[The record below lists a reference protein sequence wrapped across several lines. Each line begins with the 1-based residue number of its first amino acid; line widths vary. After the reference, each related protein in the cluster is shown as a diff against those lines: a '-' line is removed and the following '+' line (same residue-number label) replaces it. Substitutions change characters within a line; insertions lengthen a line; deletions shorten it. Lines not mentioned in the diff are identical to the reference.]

1 MTDTATDT
9 ANHSPATPAPH
20 RPARR
25 RWLRALLWT
34 VSALVLLLAVV
45 VVLIATFDWN
55 RAKPWVNERVSE
67 STGRHFA
74 IEGDLRLRWT
84 WPQPLDQGWRHWVP
98 GVTIEAEQLSLGQP
112 EGWQVEQEPAKGSD
126 ELPALPAPPDHL
138 NKGRLPED
146 LPMGQPKDQRKDQPK
161 GKTKAKE
168 GDAQAS
174 RPARDIDTDSIALS
188 DEKLA
193 PPARDAATMA
203 TAARA
208 TASLRLWP
216 LLGRHVLLDHLQLE
230 GPDLVFV
237 RRKDGSNNWTFKRP
251 ESTGPRWRFQVAQL
265 SLRGGL
271 VGWTDG
277 MRQMAVRARLDSLAQ
292 APSADFPYGM
302 RFGLTGRIAKATVE
316 AQGLIGPVLDLQSE
330 QARFPVK
337 LWAHAGSLR
346 ARAEGIL
353 DNPRALKGMDLQVR
367 LRGSSMADLFPLTG
381 LLLPRTPPFDTNGH
395 LVGSLEPGRAVWDYE
410 EFDGRVG
417 QSDLRGTL
425 HYASGKPRPKLS
437 GDLASRKLR
446 LADLGP
452 VVGAPSTKQGQK
464 TRQAASG
471 KALPAQRFDTSKW
484 NAMDMDVRFKSDRIE
499 RPQALPIEDFSV
511 HAVMDNGVLRL
522 SPLRFGMAKGRL
534 DIEAVVDSGAKPP
547 KASLQGKVQGLQ
559 LSALFPEIELMKK
572 SLGSM
577 DGALGLEGRGQ
588 SIAEWLGTSSG
599 DIRLYVRDG
608 RFSKQLLDLAALNLG
623 SVIVTKLFGA
633 DKEVQLN
640 CAVADLT
647 VKQGI
652 ARTRNVKL
660 ATPEAIIEATGQI
673 SLAQETMD
681 LRIVPESLKWKF
693 FSLRTPLYV
702 RGSFAQP
709 KVGVEPGPLLLR
721 AGAAVAAAVVAPAA
735 LALVPLTVPAAEE
748 DAQCQRLLAESSKK

>member
-9 ANHSPATPAPH
+9 ANPSPATPAPH
-20 RPARR
+20 RRVR
-25 RWLRALLWT
+25 SRWLRALLWT
-34 VSALVLLLAVV
+34 VSALVLLLAAV
-45 VVLIATFDWN
+45 VVLIASFDWN
-55 RAKPWVNERVSE
+55 RAKPWINERVSE

-84 WPQPLDQGWRHWVP
+84 WPQPLDQGWRHWIP
-98 GVTIEAEQLSLGQP
+98 GVTVQAEQLSLGQP
-112 EGWQVEQEPAKGSD
+112 EGWEVPQEPAKGSD

-138 NKGRLPED
+138 NQGRLPQVD
-146 LPMGQPKDQRKDQPK
+146 DKDKDKNKNNNKEK
-161 GKTKAKE
+161 G
-168 GDAQAS
+168 
-174 RPARDIDTDSIALS
+174 PARDIDTDSIALA

-208 TASLRLWP
+208 TAILRLWP

-230 GPDLVFV
+230 GPDLVFA

-277 MRQMAVRARLDSLAQ
+277 VRQMAVRARLDSLAQ
-292 APSADFPYGM
+292 APGADFPYGM
-302 RFGLTGRIAKATVE
+302 RFGLTGRIAKATIE
-316 AQGLIGPVLDLQSE
+316 AQGLTGPVLDLQSE

-346 ARAEGIL
+346 AQAEGIL

-367 LRGSSMADLFPLTG
+367 LRGASMADLFPLTG

-395 LVGSLEPGRAVWDYE
+395 LVGSLEPGRAIWDYQDFE
-410 EFDGRVG
+410 GRVG

-464 TRQAASG
+464 TKEAASG

-647 VKQGI
+647 VKQGM

-702 RGSFAQP
+702 RGSFAKP

-748 DAQCQRLLAESSKK
+748 DARCQRLLAESSKK

>member
-34 VSALVLLLAVV
+34 VSALVLLLAAV

-98 GVTIEAEQLSLGQP
+98 GVTIEAEQLALGQP
-112 EGWQVEQEPAKGSD
+112 EGWQVEQEPAKGSA

-146 LPMGQPKDQRKDQPK
+146 PPMGQRKDQPK

-193 PPARDAATMA
+193 PPARDADTMA

-230 GPDLVFV
+230 GPDLVFA

-251 ESTGPRWRFQVAQL
+251 EHTGPRWRFQVAQL

-271 VGWTDG
+271 VGWSDG
-277 MRQMAVRARLDSLAQ
+277 VRQMAVRARLDSLVQ
-292 APSADFPYGM
+292 PPSPDFPYGM

-471 KALPAQRFDTSKW
+471 KALPTQRFDTSKW

-702 RGSFAQP
+702 RGSFANP

>member
-1 MTDTATDT
+1 
-9 ANHSPATPAPH
+9 
-20 RPARR
+20 
-25 RWLRALLWT
+25 
-34 VSALVLLLAVV
+34 VSALVLLLAAV
-45 VVLIATFDWN
+45 VVLIASFDWN
-55 RAKPWVNERVSE
+55 RAKPWINERVSE

-84 WPQPLDQGWRHWVP
+84 WPQPLDQGWRHWIP
-98 GVTIEAEQLSLGQP
+98 GVTVQAEQLSLGQP
-112 EGWQVEQEPAKGSD
+112 EGWEVPQEPAKGSD

-138 NKGRLPED
+138 NQGRLPQVD
-146 LPMGQPKDQRKDQPK
+146 DKDKDKNKNKNKEK
-161 GKTKAKE
+161 G
-168 GDAQAS
+168 
-174 RPARDIDTDSIALS
+174 PARDIDTDSIALA

-216 LLGRHVLLDHLQLE
+216 LLSRHVLLDHLQLE
-230 GPDLVFV
+230 GPDLVFA

-277 MRQMAVRARLDSLAQ
+277 VRQMAVRARLDSLAQ
-292 APSADFPYGM
+292 APGADFPYGM
-302 RFGLTGRIAKATVE
+302 RFGLTGRIAKATIE
-316 AQGLIGPVLDLQSE
+316 AQGLTGPVLDLQSE

-346 ARAEGIL
+346 AQAEGIL

-367 LRGSSMADLFPLTG
+367 LRGASMADLFPLTG

-395 LVGSLEPGRAVWDYE
+395 LVGSLEPGRAIWDYQDFE
-410 EFDGRVG
+410 GRVG

-464 TRQAASG
+464 TKEAASG

-647 VKQGI
+647 VKQGM

-702 RGSFAQP
+702 RGSFAKP

>member
-1 MTDTATDT
+1 MTDTATDS
-9 ANHSPATPAPH
+9 SPTPASKPTP
-20 RPARR
+20 RPPRR
-25 RWLRALLWT
+25 RWLRILVWM
-34 VSALVLLLAVV
+34 VSALVLLLALV
-45 VVLIATFDWN
+45 VVLIATYDWN
-55 RAKPWVNERVSE
+55 RAKPWINERVSE

-74 IEGDLRLRWT
+74 IEGDLRVQWN
-84 WPQPLDQGWRHWVP
+84 WPQPLDQGWRHWIP
-98 GVTIEAEQLSLGQP
+98 GVTVQAEQLTLGQP
-112 EGWQVEQEPAKGSD
+112 EGWEVEQEPAKGSG
-126 ELPALPAPPDHL
+126 ELPALPAPPDQL
-138 NKGRLPED
+138 NKGRLPEE
-146 LPMGQPKDQRKDQPK
+146 
-161 GKTKAKE
+161 KAKE
-168 GDAQAS
+168 QPRGKAKDKGTDKDEGKDKDSQAS
-174 RPARDIDTDSIALS
+174 PSAPSIDNDSIVLA
-188 DEKLA
+188 DEKMA
-193 PPARDAATMA
+193 PPPRDAATMA

-230 GPDLVFV
+230 GPDLVFA

-251 ESTGPRWRFQVAQL
+251 ESTGPRWRFQVTQL

-271 VGWTDG
+271 VGWSDG
-277 MRQMAVRARLDSLAQ
+277 VRQMAVRARLDSLVRP
-292 APSADFPYGM
+292 PSPDFPYGM
-302 RFGLTGRIAKATVE
+302 RVGLTGRIAKATVE

-353 DNPRALKGMDLQVR
+353 DNPRALKGMDLQVH

-395 LVGSLEPGRAVWDYE
+395 LVGSLQPGRAEWDYE
-410 EFDGRVG
+410 NFEGRVG
-417 QSDLRGTL
+417 QSDLRGSL

-437 GDLASRKLR
+437 GELASRKLR

-452 VVGAPSTKQGQK
+452 VVGAPSTRQDQK
-464 TRQAASG
+464 SRQAASG
-471 KALPAQRFDTSKW
+471 KTLPTQRFDTSKW
-484 NAMDMDVRFKSDRIE
+484 NAMDMDVHFQSDRIE
-499 RPQALPIEDFSV
+499 RPQALPIENFSV

-522 SPLRFGMAKGRL
+522 APLRFGMAKGKL
-534 DIEAVVDSGAKPP
+534 DLQAMVDSGAKPP
-547 KASLQGKVQGLQ
+547 KANLQGKVQGLQ

-577 DGALGLEGRGQ
+577 DGAIALEGRGQ
-588 SIAEWLGTSSG
+588 SMAEWLGTSSG
-599 DIRLYVRDG
+599 DMRLYVRDG

-623 SVIVTKLFGA
+623 SVVVTKLFGA

-640 CAVADLT
+640 CAVADLS
-647 VKQGI
+647 VQNGL

-660 ATPEAIIEATGQI
+660 ATPEAIVEATGQI

-681 LRIVPESLKWKF
+681 LHLKPESLKWKF

-702 RGSFAQP
+702 RGSFASP

-748 DAQCQRLLAESSKK
+748 DAQCQRLLADAGKK

>member
-9 ANHSPATPAPH
+9 ANPSLATPAPH
-20 RPARR
+20 RRARS

-34 VSALVLLLAVV
+34 VSALVLLLAAV
-45 VVLIATFDWN
+45 VVLIASFDWN
-55 RAKPWVNERVSE
+55 RAKPWINERFSE

-84 WPQPLDQGWRHWVP
+84 WPQPLDQGWRHWIP
-98 GVTIEAEQLSLGQP
+98 GVTVQAEQLSLGQP
-112 EGWQVEQEPAKGSD
+112 EGWEVPQEPAKGSD

-138 NKGRLPED
+138 NQGRLPQVD
-146 LPMGQPKDQRKDQPK
+146 DKDKDKDKDKNNNKEK
-161 GKTKAKE
+161 G
-168 GDAQAS
+168 
-174 RPARDIDTDSIALS
+174 PARDIDTDSITLA

-230 GPDLVFV
+230 GPDLVFA

-277 MRQMAVRARLDSLAQ
+277 VRQMAVRARLDSLAQ
-292 APSADFPYGM
+292 APGADFPYGM

-316 AQGLIGPVLDLQSE
+316 AQGLTGPVLDLQSE

-346 ARAEGIL
+346 AQAEGIL

-367 LRGSSMADLFPLTG
+367 LRGASMADLFPLTG

-395 LVGSLEPGRAVWDYE
+395 LVGSLEPGRAIWDYQDFE
-410 EFDGRVG
+410 GRVG

-464 TRQAASG
+464 TKEAASG

-647 VKQGI
+647 VKQGM

>member
-34 VSALVLLLAVV
+34 VSALVLLLAAV

-98 GVTIEAEQLSLGQP
+98 GVTIEAEQLALGQP

-146 LPMGQPKDQRKDQPK
+146 PPMGQRKDQPR
-161 GKTKAKE
+161 GKTKANE

-230 GPDLVFV
+230 GPDLVFA

-251 ESTGPRWRFQVAQL
+251 EHTGPRWRFQVAQL

-271 VGWTDG
+271 VGWSDG
-277 MRQMAVRARLDSLAQ
+277 VRQMAVRARLDSLVQ
-292 APSADFPYGM
+292 PPSPDFPYGM
-302 RFGLTGRIAKATVE
+302 RVGLTGRIAKATVE

-417 QSDLRGTL
+417 QSDLRGSL

-452 VVGAPSTKQGQK
+452 VVGAPSTRQDQK
-464 TRQAASG
+464 SRQAASG
-471 KALPAQRFDTSKW
+471 KTLPTQRFDTSKW
-484 NAMDMDVRFKSDRIE
+484 NAMDMDVHFQSDRIE
-499 RPQALPIEDFSV
+499 RPQALPIENFSV

-522 SPLRFGMAKGRL
+522 APLRFGMAKGKL
-534 DIEAVVDSGAKPP
+534 DLQAMVDSGAKPP
-547 KASLQGKVQGLQ
+547 KANLQGKVQGLQ

-577 DGALGLEGRGQ
+577 DGAIALEGRGQ
-588 SIAEWLGTSSG
+588 SMAEWLGTSSG
-599 DIRLYVRDG
+599 DMRLYVRDG

-623 SVIVTKLFGA
+623 SVVVTKLFGA

-640 CAVADLT
+640 CAVADLS
-647 VKQGI
+647 VQNGL

-660 ATPEAIIEATGQI
+660 ATPEAIVEATGQI

-681 LRIVPESLKWKF
+681 LHIKPESLKWKF

-702 RGSFAQP
+702 RGSFANP

>member
-9 ANHSPATPAPH
+9 ANHSPAATPAPH

-34 VSALVLLLAVV
+34 VSALVLLLAAV

-98 GVTIEAEQLSLGQP
+98 GVTIEAEQLALGQP
-112 EGWQVEQEPAKGSD
+112 EGWEVEQEPAKGSD

-138 NKGRLPED
+138 NKGRLPEAP
-146 LPMGQPKDQRKDQPK
+146 PMGQRKDQPK

-193 PPARDAATMA
+193 PPARDATTMA

-230 GPDLVFV
+230 GPDLVFA

-251 ESTGPRWRFQVAQL
+251 EHTGPRWRFQVAQL

-271 VGWTDG
+271 VGWSDG
-277 MRQMAVRARLDSLAQ
+277 VRQMAVRARLDSLVQ
-292 APSADFPYGM
+292 PPSPDFPYGM
-302 RFGLTGRIAKATVE
+302 RVGLTGRIAKATVE

-452 VVGAPSTKQGQK
+452 VVGAPSTRQGQK

>member
-34 VSALVLLLAVV
+34 VSALVLLLAAV

-98 GVTIEAEQLSLGQP
+98 GVTIEAEQLALGQP

-146 LPMGQPKDQRKDQPK
+146 PPMGQRKDQPK

-230 GPDLVFV
+230 GPDLVFA

-251 ESTGPRWRFQVAQL
+251 ESTGPRWRFQIAQL

-271 VGWTDG
+271 VGWSDG
-277 MRQMAVRARLDSLAQ
+277 VRQMAVRARLDSLVQ
-292 APSADFPYGM
+292 PPSPDFPYGM

-471 KALPAQRFDTSKW
+471 KALPTQRFDTSKW

-647 VKQGI
+647 VEQGI

-702 RGSFAQP
+702 RGSFANP